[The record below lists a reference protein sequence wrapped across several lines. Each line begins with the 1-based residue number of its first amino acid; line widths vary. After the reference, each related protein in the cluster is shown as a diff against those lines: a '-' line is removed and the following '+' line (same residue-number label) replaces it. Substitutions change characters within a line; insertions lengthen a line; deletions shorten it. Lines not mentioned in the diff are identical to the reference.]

1 MIYSI
6 KDGKYS
12 GDNTLSTA
20 WGAAFIAGAAERG
33 YECACYPDTETPDF
47 HVRWVK
53 TPADSKDNVDNVDKD
68 GISIALTLAE
78 MKGFKAQ
85 QVENATAGFDAE
97 RKDSGMTF
105 KSSLGFVV
113 DGDARSRD
121 NLAGLINIGV
131 EPVAFRDHDN
141 GDHQLT
147 LDNLKTLLKEA
158 QMNGAMLY
166 QQKWQMQAKIESA
179 KSLKA
184 LKAIEIV
191 FKMADFTEV
200 KNGD

>member
-47 HVRWVK
+47 HARWVR
-53 TPADSKDNVDNVDKD
+53 TPADSKDNVSED
-68 GISIALTLAE
+68 GISISLTLAE
-78 MKGFKAQ
+78 YKGFKAQ

-131 EPVAFRDHDN
+131 EPVSFRDHDN
-141 GDHQLT
+141 GDHSLT

-166 QQKWQMQAKIESA
+166 QQKWAMQTAIGA
-179 KSLKA
+179 CKSVKA
-184 LKAIEIV
+184 LKTVEIK
-191 FKMADFTEV
+191 FTMADFSKKEE
-200 KNGD
+200 N

>member
-20 WGAAFIAGAAERG
+20 WGAAFIAGAAKRG
-33 YECACYPDTETPDF
+33 YECACYFDTETPDF
-47 HVRWVK
+47 HVRWVH
-53 TPADSKDNVDNVDKD
+53 TPADSKDNVSKD
-68 GISIALTLAE
+68 GIAIALTLAE
-78 MKGFKAQ
+78 VKGFKAQ

-105 KSSLGFVV
+105 KSSLGFTV

-121 NLAGLINIGV
+121 NLSGLINIGM
-131 EPVAFRDHDN
+131 EPVSFRDHDN
-141 GDHQLT
+141 GDHSLT
-147 LDNLKTLLKEA
+147 LDNLRLLLKEA

-166 QQKWQMQAKIESA
+166 QQKWALQKAIGEA

-184 LKAIEIV
+184 LKAVEIK
-191 FKMADFTEV
+191 FTMADFSKKKEE
-200 KNGD
+200 N

>member
-20 WGAAFIAGAAERG
+20 WGAAYIARAAERG
-33 YECACYPDTETPDF
+33 YECACWPDTETPDF
-47 HVRWVK
+47 HARWVK
-53 TPADSKDNVDNVDKD
+53 TPADSKDNVSED
-68 GISIALTLAE
+68 GISISLTLAE

-85 QVENATAGFDAE
+85 QVENATASFDAE

-105 KSSLGFVV
+105 KSSLGFTV

-121 NLAGLINIGV
+121 NLSGLINIGA
-131 EPVAFRDHDN
+131 EPVSFRDHDN
-141 GDHQLT
+141 GDHSLT
-147 LDNLKTLLKEA
+147 LNDLRTLLKEA

-166 QQKWQMQAKIESA
+166 QQKWAMQKAIDGA

-184 LKAIEIV
+184 QKAIDIK
-191 FKMADFTEV
+191 FTLADFSKEE
-200 KNGD
+200 K

>member
-47 HVRWVK
+47 HARWVK
-53 TPADSKDNVDNVDKD
+53 TPADSKDNAAGED
-68 GISIALTLAE
+68 GIAIALTLAE

-121 NLAGLINIGV
+121 NLSGLINIGQ

-141 GDHQLT
+141 GGHSLT
-147 LDNLKTLLKEA
+147 LDDLRTLLKEA

-166 QQKWQMQAKIESA
+166 QQKWKLQKAIADA